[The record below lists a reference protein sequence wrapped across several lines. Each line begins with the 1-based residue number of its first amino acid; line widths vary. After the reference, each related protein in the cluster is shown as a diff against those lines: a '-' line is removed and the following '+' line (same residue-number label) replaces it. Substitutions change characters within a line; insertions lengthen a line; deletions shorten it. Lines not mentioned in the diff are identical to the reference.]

1 MCNKTLL
8 KVSGHVFEKK
18 IEHESTTPIDK
29 KLFQILLFK
38 FLFSVILQF
47 SIILSARLCIK
58 VRVFKENETLKKHS
72 VLLFTKALRSKQ
84 IRINYKKSDITET
97 KGIIV
102 WKYDLDSILIL
113 SGGFLIVGFCC
124 IARSYN
130 LNRDLVW
137 LCILEKK
144 DL

>member
-1 MCNKTLL
+1 MAYFKLNRLSILNWNVSGGGGGGGGLRETCHKTLL
-8 KVSGHVFEKK
+8 KVSGHVLEKK
-18 IEHESTTPIDK
+18 IEHESTTPIEK

-58 VRVFKENETLKKHS
+58 VNVFKENETLKKHS

-84 IRINYKKSDITET
+84 IRMNYRKSDITET

-102 WKYDLDSILIL
+102 
-113 SGGFLIVGFCC
+113 
-124 IARSYN
+124 
-130 LNRDLVW
+130 
-137 LCILEKK
+137 
-144 DL
+144 